1 MAFSAPN
8 LETILASIL
17 RDIKALN
24 DEADIGSDSD
34 HYIRSAAVAAA
45 IEGLYQKLA
54 WLYRQIFP
62 DTADEEELVH
72 AAAIRGV
79 PRKAPVAATGLVG
92 LKGVVDVELLQ
103 GSTLTHITTGE
114 KFDSLASAT
123 LGTDGA
129 VTVEVRAQTV
139 GVSLN
144 GLTGELILTSP
155 PLGMD
160 SSASFIGTTTGGED
174 LEKPESLL
182 ARLLDIIQSPPAGG
196 AIYDFKR
203 WAKEVDGVADA
214 LVLPGRRGGGTVDLV
229 ITASTGNPS
238 AEIIAQCQE
247 HVLGLC
253 SVIADVW
260 VYAPTIRTVDS
271 AALIELA
278 DGYTLSDVQVAAQSG
293 YSALLGA
300 MKPRE
305 TLKRSQIEAMI
316 NNLAGVV
323 DRSVT
328 TPVGNV
334 KASDDP
340 LLVGWIRP
348 GTITLGLLE

>member
-1 MAFSAPN
+1 MAFSTPA
-8 LETILASIL
+8 LENILAGIL

-79 PRKAPVAATGLVG
+79 PRKDPVAATGIVG

-103 GSTLTHITTGE
+103 GSTLTHVTTGE
-114 KFDSLASAT
+114 KFDALVSAT
-123 LGTDGA
+123 LGTDGTA
-129 VTVEVRAQTV
+129 TVQARAQTL
-139 GVSLN
+139 GASLN
-144 GLTGELILTSP
+144 GLTGDLILTSP

-160 SSASFIGTTTGGED
+160 ANASFVGATTGGED

-196 AIYDFKR
+196 TIYDFKR

-214 LVLPGRRGGGTVDLV
+214 LVLPGRRGGGSIDLV
-229 ITASTGNPS
+229 ITGSTGNPS
-238 AEIIAQCQE
+238 AEVIALCGD
-247 HVLGLC
+247 HVLSLC

-260 VYAPTIRTVDS
+260 VYVPTIRTVDS

-278 DGYTLSDVQVAAQSG
+278 DGYTLADVQAAAQVG
-293 YSALLGA
+293 YNALLGA

-305 TLKRSQIEAMI
+305 TLKRSHIEAMI

-340 LLVGWIRP
+340 LLIGWIRP

>member
-8 LETILASIL
+8 LESILAGIL

-24 DEADIGSDSD
+24 DEADIGTDSD

-54 WLYRQIFP
+54 WVYRQIFP
-62 DTADEEELVH
+62 DTADEDELVH

-79 PRKAPVAATGLVG
+79 PQKKSVAATGVAE
-92 LKGVVDVELLQ
+92 LKGAVDVPLLQ

-114 KFDSLASAT
+114 KFDTLTSAKI
-123 LGTDGA
+123 GTNGTA
-129 VTVEVRAQTV
+129 TVQVRAQTV
-139 GVSLN
+139 GASLN
-144 GLTGELILTSP
+144 DLSGNLMLTSP

-160 SSASFIGTTTGGED
+160 AAATFIGATTGGED
-174 LEKPESLL
+174 QEKPESLL

-196 AIYDFKR
+196 TVYDFKR
-203 WAKEVDGVADA
+203 WAKEVDGVAEA
-214 LVLPGRRGGGTVDLV
+214 LVLPGRRGGGSIDLV

-238 AEIIAQCQE
+238 AEVIAQCKD

-271 AALIELA
+271 TALVELA
-278 DGYTLSDVQVAAQSG
+278 EGYTLAAVQAAAQAG
-293 YSALLGA
+293 YNSLLGA
-300 MKPRE
+300 LKPRE

-323 DRSVT
+323 DRSVN
-328 TPVGNV
+328 TPPGNV

-340 LLVGWIRP
+340 LLIGWIRP
-348 GTITLGLLE
+348 GVMTLGLME

>member
-8 LETILASIL
+8 LDSILAGIL

-24 DEADIGSDSD
+24 DEADIGPDSD

-45 IEGLYQKLA
+45 IEGLYLKLA

-79 PRKAPVAATGLVG
+79 LQKQSVAATGIAG
-92 LKGVVDVELLQ
+92 IRGAAGVELLQ
-103 GSTLTHITTGE
+103 GSTLTHVTTGE
-114 KFDSLASAT
+114 KFDSLASAKI
-123 LGTDGA
+123 GTDGTI
-129 VTVEVRAQTV
+129 TVQVRAQTL
-139 GVSLN
+139 GASLN
-144 GLTGELILTSP
+144 GLTGDLMLTSP

-160 SSASFIGTTTGGED
+160 ASASFVGTTTGGED
-174 LEKPESLL
+174 QETPESLL

-196 AIYDFKR
+196 TSYDFKR

-214 LVLPGRRGGGTVDLV
+214 LVLTGRRGGGTVDLV
-229 ITASTGNPS
+229 ITASNGNPS
-238 AEIIAQCQE
+238 AEVIANCKD

-260 VYAPTIRTVDS
+260 VYAPTIRSVDS
-271 AALIELA
+271 TALVELDEGYALA
-278 DGYTLSDVQVAAQSG
+278 DVQAAAQKG
-293 YSALLGA
+293 YNALLGA

-316 NNLAGVV
+316 NNLAGVT
-323 DRSVT
+323 DRAVT
-328 TPVGNV
+328 SPVGNV
-334 KASDDP
+334 QASTDP
-340 LLVGWIRP
+340 QLIGWIRP